1 MPAIQKISKKK
12 VAKVNL
18 KFVLDCT
25 QVAQDSLLQPK
36 NFSEFLQQKIKVQN
50 KTGNLGDSVKV
61 ETDDK
66 KVTVKSTIPLS
77 KRYLKYL
84 AKKYLKRNNLRNFL
98 HVVSTDK
105 NKYELKYFNIDS
117 KAEDGEE

>member
-1 MPAIQKISKKK
+1 MLCCSPRTSPSFCNKRSRSDRPYIKPSPRSKH
-12 VAKVNL
+12 L
-18 KFVLDCT
+18 
-25 QVAQDSLLQPK
+25 
-36 NFSEFLQQKIKVQN
+36 FSSQVQN

-84 AKKYLKRNNLRNFL
+84 AKKYLKRNNVNLPRSL
-98 HVVSTDK
+98 QSSPEV
-105 NKYELKYFNIDS
+105 
-117 KAEDGEE
+117 

>member
-1 MPAIQKISKKK
+1 M
-12 VAKVNL
+12 
-18 KFVLDCT
+18 
-25 QVAQDSLLQPK
+25 
-36 NFSEFLQQKIKVQN
+36 
-50 KTGNLGDSVKV
+50 
-61 ETDDK
+61 
-66 KVTVKSTIPLS
+66 KSSIPLS

-117 KAEDGEE
+117 KVSGA

>member
-1 MPAIQKISKKK
+1 MPAIKKISKKK

-18 KFVLDCT
+18 KFILDCT

-36 NFSEFLQQKIKVQN
+36 NFSEFLLQKIKVQN

-84 AKKYLKRNNLRNFL
+84 TKKYLKRNNVRDPSPNSRMHCVIF
-98 HVVSTDK
+98 
-105 NKYELKYFNIDS
+105 
-117 KAEDGEE
+117 

>member
-1 MPAIQKISKKK
+1 
-12 VAKVNL
+12 VV
-18 KFVLDCT
+18 
-25 QVAQDSLLQPK
+25 QVASDQLLQPK
-36 NFSEFLQQKIKVQN
+36 NFTEFLQQKIKVSKAAAHHVTRHTSHVTQVQN
-50 KTGNLGDSVKV
+50 KTGNLGESIKV

-66 KVTVKSTIPLS
+66 KVTVKSSIPLS

-117 KAEDGEE
+117 KVSGA

>member
-1 MPAIQKISKKK
+1 MQ
-12 VAKVNL
+12 
-18 KFVLDCT
+18 
-25 QVAQDSLLQPK
+25 
-36 NFSEFLQQKIKVQN
+36 VQN

-84 AKKYLKRNNLRNFL
+84 AKKYLKRNNVRLAPNAMSSR
-98 HVVSTDK
+98 S
-105 NKYELKYFNIDS
+105 S
-117 KAEDGEE
+117 A